1 MVVVGVGIDLLKI
14 SRIQR
19 LIKKYGDRL
28 GRRVLSIDELKLYN
42 GVVDTDHKVKFIA
55 NRWALKEAAYKALSQ
70 TQYKPT
76 WKQLHIVA
84 IPNSPPVI
92 THPYKDDVHL
102 LSSLS
107 HDYGYVTAVVI
118 AQSLVVVN
126 NKR

>member
-14 SRIQR
+14 SRIYT
-19 LIKKYGDRL
+19 LIEKYGDRL
-28 GRRVLSIDELKLYN
+28 GRRVLSIDELKQYT

-70 TQYKPT
+70 TQYRPT

-84 IPNSPPVI
+84 LRNTPPVI
-92 THPYKDDVHL
+92 THPYKDDIHL

-107 HDYGYVTAVVI
+107 HDDGYVTAVVL
-118 AQSLVVVN
+118 AQSFVAVN